1 MSCQLATHR
10 HQRLLPDG
18 PWGRLIMS
26 APTNPRSARPSPPG
40 LCSPC
45 GFKPDW
51 VPSSRDPRFSRRT
64 PDRILARIN
73 AKINARIVGERHAW
87 AGKLLHGIVRTQPLG
102 SAKRGEALAALAK
115 VAERLEAGAAVDVN
129 GTCSPTFVSVERE
142 QGHASQKT
150 MKLQAR
156 VRAAVSEGL

>member
-1 MSCQLATHR
+1 MSLAA
-10 HQRLLPDG
+10 D
-18 PWGRLIMS
+18 
-26 APTNPRSARPSPPG
+26 PRSASPSPPG

-45 GFKPDW
+45 SFKPDW
-51 VPSSRDPRFSRRT
+51 VPASRDPRFSRRT
-64 PDRILARIN
+64 PDRIIARID

-102 SAKRGEALAALAK
+102 SGERGKALAAPAK
-115 VAERLEAGAAVDVN
+115 VAERLETGAAGDAN
-129 GTCSPTFVSVERE
+129 SACSPTFVSVERE
-142 QGHASQKT
+142 KGHASQKT